1 MKLLFVDANTS
12 LSSWTRVLSGVE
24 VSIEM
29 FSDGV
34 VAGDENLTIDS
45 CFGHWFCITPIKD
58 GRVLIVLLGRTTLLK
73 IFSVNSSIL
82 LEFNTSRTLYHVK
95 SEGFFLFQWLTK
107 YLNQSLQSW
116 HSIWIQSKSDC
127 SSPTCTPNNSHF
139 LGIALATCSLRSL
152 MSGLLCSI
160 VEPVFFFLNRS

>member
-1 MKLLFVDANTS
+1 MKLLYGDANTS
-12 LSSWTRVLSGVE
+12 LTWVSSGVE
-24 VSIEM
+24 VSIEV
-29 FSDGV
+29 FGDGV

-45 CFGHWFCITPIKD
+45 FCGYWFCFTAIGD
-58 GRVLIVLLGRTTLLK
+58 GIVLIVLLGRTTLLK
-73 IFSVNSSIL
+73 MFSAKSISSIL

-95 SEGFFLFQWLTK
+95 SEGIFLFQRLNKWL
-107 YLNQSLQSW
+107 NRSLQSW
-116 HSIWIQSKSDC
+116 DCIRIQSKSDC